1 LGRYLG
7 AHREKVGQL
16 EVVEALI
23 SAAERDSERD
33 GLVAIVRH
41 LEVSS
46 ADSARD
52 VRRSRAIV
60 FDSGGSASASAPT
73 TMAKTNM
80 IDVTKGRASRAR
92 LI

>member
-23 SAAERDSERD
+23 SAAERDAERD
-33 GLVAIVRH
+33 GLVAIVRR
-41 LEVSS
+41 LEVSI

-52 VRRSRAIV
+52 VRRSRANR
-60 FDSGGSASASAPT
+60 F
-73 TMAKTNM
+73 
-80 IDVTKGRASRAR
+80 R
-92 LI
+92 